1 MIERVAGAFLC
12 AVLLARPALAQVGH
26 EPERSP
32 YRDLEYTQELTL
44 LSGWMK
50 TRHDPAGIAP
60 NSFPVIGARYE
71 WSLTGPLALSADVVG
86 GATHRNVIDPL
97 KPAATRQAG
106 TQNSRE
112 LAADLAVVMNLPG
125 ARSWHSMVPQV
136 RAGVG
141 VVHNGASDDSTGFA
155 FGTPFAFSFGGG
167 VKYVPNGRV
176 QFRVDLTD
184 RIFKLNYA
192 DAYYRAASDNTS
204 VLSSSTA
211 RSFYTHHTALT
222 VGLSYL
228 FAR

>member
-1 MIERVAGAFLC
+1 MIERVVGAFLC
-12 AVLLARPALAQVGH
+12 AVVLVQPALAQVGH

-32 YRDLEYTQELTL
+32 YRDLEYSQELTL

-50 TRHDPAGIAP
+50 ARHDPAGIAP
-60 NSFPVIGARYE
+60 NGFAMLGARYE
-71 WSLTGPLALSADVVG
+71 WTLTGPLALSADVLG
-86 GATHRNVIDPL
+86 GSTHRDVIDPL
-97 KPAATRQAG
+97 RPAATRHIG
-106 TQNSRE
+106 TQSSKE
-112 LAADLAVVMNLPG
+112 FAADLALVMNLTG
-125 ARSWHSMVPQV
+125 ARSWHGMVPQV
-136 RAGVG
+136 RTGLG

-176 QFRVDLTD
+176 QLRVDLTD
-184 RIFKLNYA
+184 RLFKLNYA